1 MAWAIWVGAALLL
14 GLLEIFTVDLFFL
27 TLGLAALAG
36 GITAALGF
44 GAPIQIGVFVVV
56 SLLLLWSVR
65 PWARELLARSTPDID
80 TGARGLVGM
89 DAVVTAP
96 LTGPGGRVR
105 LQGEDWSARAQG
117 GQGFP
122 VGSTVKVVR
131 IEGATAV
138 VGPRDAEVS
147 PPGSSVPSEPLY

>member
-1 MAWAIWVGAALLL
+1 MAWAVWIGAALVL
-14 GLLEIFTVDLFFL
+14 GLLEIFTIDLFFL
-27 TLGLAALAG
+27 TLSLAALVAG
-36 GITAALGF
+36 VSALLGF
-44 GAPIQIGVFVVV
+44 GVGVQIGVFAAA
-56 SLLLLWSVR
+56 SLLLLWLVR
-65 PWARELLARSTPDID
+65 PWARDLLARSTPDID

-105 LQGEDWSARAQG
+105 LQGGDWSAKGEDNRT
-117 GQGFP
+117 FP

-138 VGPRDAEVS
+138 VGPKDTEVS
-147 PPGSSVPSEPLY
+147 PPGSSIPKEPLY